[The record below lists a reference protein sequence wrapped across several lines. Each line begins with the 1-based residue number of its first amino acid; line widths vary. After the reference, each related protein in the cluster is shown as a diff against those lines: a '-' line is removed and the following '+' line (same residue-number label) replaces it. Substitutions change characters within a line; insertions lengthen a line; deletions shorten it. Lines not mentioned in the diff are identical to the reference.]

1 MSIFKK
7 YRDMYWPKPSY
18 LIIGKNM
25 STDKSASWIELFLD
39 LSFVIA
45 IAILSQVLIS
55 SNNLPTLIGF
65 SVGFMLLFIVWR
77 SSTFYNQSY
86 YTNTLRNRLVV
97 FGHILCALMLVV
109 FTNTSSSLYT
119 TPFITSTFPYMVT
132 SILVNCY
139 LSYIW
144 WSSGRH
150 LYQITHQHDL
160 YSLRSYYWGWVNG
173 LSAFALFLLTV
184 YHYFFYAY
192 TELFLLYIFSF
203 IIVCQF
209 LTPLFQ
215 QRVIQHFL
223 TKEQK
228 KHGAKSVY
236 ATQHIDAGHTLER
249 FGLFILLII
258 GEMFLG
264 IVTAIKQPGV
274 LNFETFVIFF
284 CLLVIIVGIFWIYFD
299 QVLSNTFHDKYLGW
313 WTVMQF
319 FLALTLL
326 YLASFNREVI
336 LDFHHYFYYIHG
348 SYLGFFVLLI
358 VVSLFLD
365 YSAEGSRL
373 EIKTDLRHAAYKLK
387 LLRIATVI
395 ILSGMFFIPFT
406 SPLVY
411 TLTILVIFVIHAF
424 YGKKWYLESYD
435 QHKQKK

>member
-25 STDKSASWIELFLD
+25 SADKSASWIELFLD

-45 IAILSQVLIS
+45 IAILSQVLIVA
-55 SNNLPTLIGF
+55 NDFPTIMGF
-65 SVGFMLLFIVWR
+65 SIGFMLLFTVWR

-86 YTNTLRNRLVV
+86 YTNSLRNRLVV

-109 FTNTSSSLYT
+109 FTNTTNSLYT

-132 SILVNCY
+132 SVLVNCY

-150 LYQITHQHDL
+150 LYKITRQHDM

-173 LSAFALFLLTV
+173 LTAVALLLLTT

-192 TELFLLYIFSF
+192 TNASLLYIFSF
-203 IIVCQF
+203 IVLCQF

-215 QRVIQHFL
+215 KTITQYFL
-223 TKEQK
+223 AKEQK

-236 ATQHIDAGHTLER
+236 TTEHIDAGHILER

-274 LNFETFVIFF
+274 LNIETFAIFL
-284 CLLVIIVGIFWIYFD
+284 CLLIIIAGIFWIYFD
-299 QVLSNTFHDKYLGW
+299 QVLSNTFHDQYRGW
-313 WTVMQF
+313 WTIVQF
-319 FLALTLL
+319 FLALMLL

-336 LDFHHYFYYIHG
+336 LDFHHYFYYIHS
-348 SYLGFFVLLI
+348 SYLGFFIILI
-358 VVSLFLD
+358 VLSLFLD
-365 YSAEGSRL
+365 YSIAGSRL
-373 EIKTDLRHAAYKLK
+373 DIKTDLTAAARKLTR
-387 LLRIATVI
+387 LRLATVF
-395 ILSGMFFIPFT
+395 ILGVMFWIPFN
-406 SPLVY
+406 SALIY
-411 TLTILVIFVIHAF
+411 TCIILVIFVIHAF

-435 QHKQKK
+435 AVQKEK